1 MIENPVLDARLLG
14 GLCPTEASSALEH
27 FGCTLARNEPV
38 VLATLLVIVLAAIA
52 LGVRKKRARRRA
64 SRGYGP
70 APFLVFPVDSRR
82 RPGERAR
89 TDGGSASAGAAR
101 VPSPTASRTAVA
113 DRSAPAP
120 APPRNDSPDPSTRAG
135 TPADWI
141 ASAVARPAALEPTA
155 SPSPAT
161 PSSTEPDG
169 TLQLLP
175 GRLEITSDRGV
186 TGAHKGQ
193 REIRFVRV
201 PGMQPEMTFG
211 RAEGDPYRH
220 VQLDAPTASRLHATL
235 RFSGRRWRIRNDSST
250 NPTRVNGISLDGAST
265 FQELD
270 DGDRIEMGEV
280 SFRFHQP
287 LSTDRLPLRSSWY
300 TDQGRRPA
308 NHDAVV
314 VRTLPDGRELATV
327 CDGIGSHTSGRPASH
342 VAIDGLVAALSRG
355 DGLEEAVAAANRAVL
370 AAADHEED
378 QDVMGTT
385 LVALLRDG
393 SRYSVANVGDSRAYR
408 IGRDGILSLTRDH
421 SFVAEAMADGR
432 MSREEAESSP
442 WRNAVTRHLG
452 SDPAPAV
459 DIFGEFDASEPHLAL
474 LCSDGL
480 HSVLDEATILQIAET
495 SQGIKELAR
504 ELGEEA
510 LRRGAEDNVTVAAV
524 AFAEG
529 LKPSSPDR
537 RVRTSGVRHDP
548 VEGSPR

>member
-1 MIENPVLDARLLG
+1 MIATPVLDARLLG
-14 GLCPTEASSALEH
+14 GLCPTEASSALEQ
-27 FGCTLARNEPV
+27 FGCTLAQNEPM
-38 VLATLLVIVLAAIA
+38 VLAILLVIALAVIA
-52 LGVRKKRARRRA
+52 VGVRRKRARRRV
-64 SRGYGP
+64 SRGHGP

-82 RPGERAR
+82 RPVERVR
-89 TDGGSASAGAAR
+89 KEGGSASAGAPR
-101 VPSPTASRTAVA
+101 GPSPNASQTAVA
-113 DRSAPAP
+113 DRAQPAQ
-120 APPRNDSPDPSTRAG
+120 NHSPEQSTQTG

-141 ASAVARPAALEPTA
+141 AGAVSRPESHAPTA
-155 SPSPAT
+155 SSSPPA

-235 RFSGRRWRIRNDSST
+235 RFSGRRWRIRNDSAT

-327 CDGIGSHTSGRPASH
+327 CDGIGIHASNRAASH
-342 VAIDGLVAALSRG
+342 VAIDGLVAALTRG

-378 QDVMGTT
+378 RDVMGTT
-385 LVALLRDG
+385 LVALLRAG

-408 IGRDGILSLTRDH
+408 LGTDGILSLTRDH

-459 DIFGEFDASEPHLAL
+459 DIFGEFDASEPHLAV

-480 HSVLDEATILQIAET
+480 HSVLDEAAILEIAET
-495 SQGIKELAR
+495 SQGIKDLAR

-510 LRRGAEDNVTVAAV
+510 LRRGADDNVTVAV
-524 AFAEG
+524 LAFAGGLRSGAADREG
-529 LKPSSPDR
+529 
-537 RVRTSGVRHDP
+537 RTSDP
-548 VEGSPR
+548 SHVPELQADG